1 MKEILNDDRKKNLKR
16 IVRSKRGYIADF
28 AERGK
33 IVIFSSNFEAWVT
46 ISKVTPWTGASAKNT
61 AMQSIKSALGP
72 YNKASE
78 IPVFPEPYRCVK
90 RID

>member
-1 MKEILNDDRKKNLKR
+1 MKNELSLERKKNLKR
-16 IVRSKRGYIADF
+16 IVKSKRGYIADF

-33 IVIFSSNFEAWVT
+33 IVIFSSDFEAFCT
-46 ISKVTPWTGASAKNT
+46 INKVSPWIGASAKST

-78 IPVFPEPYRCVK
+78 IPVFPEPFRCVK